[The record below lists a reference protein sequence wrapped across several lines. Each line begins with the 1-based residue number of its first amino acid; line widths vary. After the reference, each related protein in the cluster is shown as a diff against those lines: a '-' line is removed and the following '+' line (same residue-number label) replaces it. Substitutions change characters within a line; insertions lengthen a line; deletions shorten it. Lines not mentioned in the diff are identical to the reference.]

1 MSEAYNGLT
10 PVEVTV
16 VDKGGLQAVI
26 EQAEQLNKE
35 DYTEEAWK
43 AFEESLNKAK
53 AVYDNKDASQKDV
66 NKEITALAEAMA
78 ELKKHP
84 AKTEEETDKS
94 ALKAL
99 IDEASQLKK
108 DDYTGTT
115 WKKFQK
121 AFDDA
126 ANIYESET
134 ATQEQIRCSHG
145 KLCRRLWTSLKKLQ
159 PDQIQNP
166 NRRLTTIKTKAKI
179 QADHPAVE
187 ARKEPLLQKQ
197 GMRHQSACLQVW
209 APLH

>member
-1 MSEAYNGLT
+1 
-10 PVEVTV
+10 
-16 VDKGGLQAVI
+16 
-26 EQAEQLNKE
+26 
-35 DYTEEAWK
+35 
-43 AFEESLNKAK
+43 
-53 AVYDNKDASQKDV
+53 
-66 NKEITALAEAMA
+66 MA

-134 ATQEQIRCSHG
+134 ATQEQIDEATAALQAAMDQLEKVTAGPNPKPQPPTDNNKDKG
-145 KLCRRLWTSLKKLQ
+145 KNPSRPSGGGSQKGTSSA
-159 PDQIQNP
+159 
-166 NRRLTTIKTKAKI
+166 KTGDETPIGMFAGLG
-179 QADHPAVE
+179 AV
-187 ARKEPLLQKQ
+187 ALIAIFACTLSILRKRK
-197 GMRHQSACLQVW
+197 RS
-209 APLH
+209 